1 MESSTATAPVTAAP
15 DVVSAVRVKRFAVQV
30 RYHRS
35 DWVTVTTLSQR
46 RAALRAAAT
55 AYRDAISPDG
65 WSPHQVRLLE
75 V

>member
-1 MESSTATAPVTAAP
+1 MKSTAATAPAATAP
-15 DVVSAVRVKRFAVQV
+15 DVVSAVRVTRFAVQV

-35 DWVTVTTLSQR
+35 DWVTVTTLSHR

-75 V
+75 I